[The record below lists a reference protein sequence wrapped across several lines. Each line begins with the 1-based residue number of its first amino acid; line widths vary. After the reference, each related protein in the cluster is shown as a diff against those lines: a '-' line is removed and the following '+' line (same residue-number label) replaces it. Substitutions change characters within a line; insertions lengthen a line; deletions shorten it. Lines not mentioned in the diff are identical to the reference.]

1 MVPEEST
8 HQPNHPMKSLSTLA
22 LVIAFLSLADPT
34 RAQNTATGTGALLSV
49 TTGKN
54 NVADGFNALH
64 SDLIGADNT
73 AIGFDALQASSQG
86 ADNTATGSNALQ
98 ANISGSSNTGVGYE
112 ALYHNLTGG
121 GNLASGALAL
131 YYNTKG
137 NFNVGSGYRALYANT
152 TGNSNTAVGENA
164 GSTVSTGSNN
174 IDIGANVVGTV
185 SDSGTIR
192 IGMQGNQKATYI
204 AGIQGQTTA
213 AGSAVYIDATGKL
226 GTLTSSRRF
235 KDDIQQMG
243 STSDVLLALQPVT
256 YHYKPQIDPKGTAQF
271 GLVAE
276 DVAKVDPDLVV
287 PDADGK
293 PYTVRYEAVDAML
306 LNEFL
311 KEHQRVQKLEQ
322 EQQQVAIQ
330 QATIASQAEEISA
343 QRKQLND
350 LEAKFDALASRRTQ
364 GNSH

>member
-1 MVPEEST
+1 
-8 HQPNHPMKSLSTLA
+8 MKSLFTLA
-22 LVIAFLSLADPT
+22 LLMAFLSLVDPT
-34 RAQNTATGTGALLSV
+34 RAQNTTTGTGALTSI

-54 NVADGFNALH
+54 NVADGSNALH
-64 SDLIGADNT
+64 SDLVGADNT
-73 AIGFDALQASSQG
+73 AIGFDALQTSTGG
-86 ADNTATGSNALQ
+86 ADNTAAGSNALQ
-98 ANISGSSNTGVGYE
+98 ANMSGSSNTGVGYE

-121 GNLASGALAL
+121 GNVASGSLAL

-152 TGNSNTAVGENA
+152 TGNSNTAVGDNA
-164 GSTVSTGSNN
+164 GSVISTGSNN
-174 IDIGANVVGTV
+174 IDIGANVVGTL
-185 SDSGTIR
+185 SDTGTIR

-213 AGSAVYIDATGKL
+213 AGAAVYIDSTGKL

-235 KDDIQQMG
+235 KDDIRQMG
-243 STSDVLLALQPVT
+243 STSDVLLSLQPVT

-276 DVAKVDPDLVV
+276 DVARVDPDLVV

-293 PYTVRYEAVDAML
+293 PYSVRYEAVNAML

-311 KEHQRVQKLEQ
+311 KEHRRVQKLEQ
-322 EQQQVAIQ
+322 EQQVVAIQ

-343 QRKQLND
+343 QQKQLNE
-350 LEAKFDALASRRTQ
+350 LEAKFDTLAYRVAQS
-364 GNSH
+364 NSH